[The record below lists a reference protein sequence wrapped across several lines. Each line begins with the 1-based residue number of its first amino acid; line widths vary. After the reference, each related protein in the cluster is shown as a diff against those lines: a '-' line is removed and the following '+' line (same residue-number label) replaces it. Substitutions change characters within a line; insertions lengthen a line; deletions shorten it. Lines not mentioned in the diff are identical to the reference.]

1 MRAALQSGL
10 IDGYV
15 SEKPEGISAKNANQ
29 AFSFIEFEEGKG
41 FNLPAEDTQIAVAL
55 RKGSKLTSKINEII
69 QKVSLEE
76 RDEMMLE
83 AIKNQPSL

>member
-1 MRAALQSGL
+1 M
-10 IDGYV
+10 
-15 SEKPEGISAKNANQ
+15 
-29 AFSFIEFEEGKG
+29 
-41 FNLPAEDTQIAVAL
+41 PAEDTQIAVAL